1 MFFVSFRTLIMFLEK
16 LEIQGFKSF
25 AKKNI
30 LVFPGMISKDQRGIT
45 AVVGPNGSGKSN
57 VADAVRWTLGE
68 QSMKTLRGKKSED
81 VIFSGTEKKGKL
93 GMAEVSMFLN
103 NEDRK
108 APIDYSQIVIT
119 RRLYRDGNSE
129 YFINNSRVRLSDIQ
143 MLLAKASF
151 GQKTYSV
158 IGQGMVE
165 GFLNTSLSERKEFF
179 DEATGVKQYQIK
191 RDDALNKLKSSL
203 ENLTQADMLV
213 GEIEPRLKNLTRQVD
228 KIKKREELEKELDE
242 VQLKYYQKSWHE
254 INDKLDDANRRYLE
268 IEKEKFAKDQK
279 VEILNKKLD
288 SIEQEKTVNEA
299 FGELQENLGRLNG
312 YKNSLYGQLNKLEA
326 WLTIKAEKIDE
337 LDTKALENKKE
348 ELLKSNAEAEAKL
361 EEIKKNDNRAK
372 ASEVQEILRTLRNS
386 KEEQVKQSN
395 RLNAWLEMKLE
406 SIGQFD
412 LSFLNNRKIEITK
425 ETETLKEEQE
435 QSEGVI
441 VKNENELARLEKEKD
456 EIIARVREFNSE
468 LNEVKSL
475 GNKRIVSEV
484 NERLQKALE
493 KLALAEREMDLQKV
507 RASLLEIRDEL
518 KKVLAF
524 STGKEAELKVEKIQR
539 DLESISEKREGIIE
553 KINNTRLEINI
564 KKERIRLIANK
575 KSQLENE
582 LRDTNGKL
590 EKSQEKFD
598 SSSVRAEIAEIE
610 KNIAGFDEKIEKA
623 KEALNVVNQKEEEAR
638 NNLYNLQSAIQKNQY
653 EINQINERL
662 NDYRINSAKHETR
675 LEDLEVAIMRSG
687 FANELNIASAE
698 IKIKEIENKI
708 EETDIKI
715 GQDKEKLDRFNMEQE
730 QKRTHLLSLQRELQN
745 LQHEI
750 NQMSNQLNEVKIN
763 STRFETRLEDLETEI
778 RQVYESLRPIK
789 ETRLE
794 EELDKE
800 QAWQR
805 ISQIKKQLDQIGGI
819 DPEVEKEYRDTKER
833 FDFLSGQT
841 TDLNNTIESL
851 KDVVKELDITIKE
864 RFDKEFKVISQK
876 FEDYFKILFNGGTA
890 KIVKVLADD
899 KELEENE
906 LKPEGNLEQDSNLKK
921 IKFLQKYNSTGLA
934 GIEIS
939 ACPPG
944 KRISSVSML
953 SGGERALTAIALIC
967 AIISANPSP
976 FVVLDEVDAA
986 LDEANSERLAKILD
1000 ELSHKTQFIVISHN
1014 RASMRRAN
1022 ILYGVTMGDDGVSK
1036 LLSVKLEDV
1045 KAARGV

>member
-1 MFFVSFRTLIMFLEK
+1 MFLEK

-25 AKKNI
+25 AQKNVLI
-30 LVFPGMISKDQRGIT
+30 FPGMISRDQRGIT

-68 QSMKTLRGKKSED
+68 QSMKTLRGKKAED
-81 VIFSGTEKKGKL
+81 IIFAGTEKKGKL

-103 NEDRK
+103 NEDKK

-129 YFINNSRVRLSDIQ
+129 YFINNNRVRLTDIQ

-191 RDDALNKLKSSL
+191 RDEALNKLKSSL
-203 ENLTQADMLV
+203 ENLTQAEMLV
-213 GEIEPRLKNLTRQVD
+213 TEIEPRLKNLTRQVD
-228 KIKKREELEKELDE
+228 KIKKREELETELNDI
-242 VQLKYYQKSWHE
+242 QLKYYRQAWHE
-254 INDKLDDANRRYLE
+254 INDKLNEANKQYLE

-279 VEILNKKLD
+279 IEILNKKLD
-288 SIEQEKTVNEA
+288 SIQQEKTVNEA
-299 FGELQENLGRLNG
+299 FGELQENLNRLNAR
-312 YKNSLYGQLNKLEA
+312 KNGLYSQMNKLES
-326 WLTIKAEKIDE
+326 WLTIKAEKLDE
-337 LDTKALENKKE
+337 LDTKALEAKKNELIQKNAEISVKIE
-348 ELLKSNAEAEAKL
+348 ELRQGGDQSERQSL
-361 EEIKKNDNRAK
+361 ED
-372 ASEVQEILRTLRNS
+372 ILRRLRS
-386 KEEQVKQSN
+386 EKEDGTRQAN

-412 LSFLNNRKIEITK
+412 LSFLNNRKTEISK
-425 ETETLKEEQE
+425 ELDILKEEKE
-435 QSEGVI
+435 QAENLISQT
-441 VKNENELARLEKEKD
+441 ENELARLEQEKEN
-456 EIIARVREFNSE
+456 IISQVKRFNSE
-468 LNEVKSL
+468 LSEVKSL

-484 NERLQKALE
+484 NERLHKALE
-493 KLALAEREMDLQKV
+493 KLAHAEKEMDLQKI

-524 STGKEAELKVEKIQR
+524 STGKEAETKIEKIQ
-539 DLESISEKREGIIE
+539 DELDKLSEKREGAIE
-553 KINNTRLEINI
+553 KINNLRLEVNV
-564 KKERIRLIANK
+564 KKERIRLINNK
-575 KSQLENE
+575 NSQLENE
-582 LRDTNGKL
+582 LRDTNNKL

-598 SSSVRAEIAEIE
+598 SSSVRKEIADIE
-610 KNIAGFDEKIEKA
+610 KNILELDAKLEKTKL
-623 KEALNVVNQKEEEAR
+623 ALSKITEKEEEKK
-638 NNLYNLQSAIQKNQY
+638 NILFNLQSENQKNQY

-662 NDYRINSAKHETR
+662 NDYRISSAKHETR
-675 LEDLEVAIMRSG
+675 LEDLEEAIMRSG
-687 FANELNIASAE
+687 FQVELNIQSANNRL
-698 IKIKEIENKI
+698 KEIEKII
-708 EETDIKI
+708 EEVDIQI
-715 GQDKEKLDRFNMEQE
+715 GQDREKLERFNLEQE
-730 QKRTHLLSLQRELQN
+730 QKRNQLLLMQRELQT
-745 LQHEI
+745 LQNEV
-750 NQMSNQLNEVKIN
+750 NYLNNRLNEVKIS
-763 STRFETRLEDLETEI
+763 STRYETRLEDLETEI
-778 RQVYESLRPIK
+778 RQYYENLRPIK

-794 EELDKE
+794 EVIDREKVWD
-800 QAWQR
+800 R
-805 ISQIKKQLDQIGGI
+805 ITQIKRQLDQIGGI

-841 TDLNNTIESL
+841 NDLNSTIDSL
-851 KDVVKELDITIKE
+851 KDIIKELDITIKE
-864 RFDKEFKVISQK
+864 RFDKEFKIISQK
-876 FEDYFKILFNGGTA
+876 FEEYFKILFNGGNA
-890 KIVKVLADD
+890 KIVKVLADE
-899 KELEENE
+899 KENPEDEKKAE
-906 LKPEGNLEQDSNLKK
+906 KPEEDSHLKR

-944 KRISSVSML
+944 KKISSVSML

-1014 RASMRRAN
+1014 RASMRKAN

-1045 KAARGV
+1045 KAAR

>member
-1 MFFVSFRTLIMFLEK
+1 MFLEK

-68 QSMKTLRGKKSED
+68 QSMKTLRGKKAED

-93 GMAEVSMFLN
+93 GMAEVSLFLN
-103 NEDRK
+103 NEDK
-108 APIDYSQIVIT
+108 QAPIDYSQIVIT

-242 VQLKYYQKSWHE
+242 VQLKYYRKSWHE
-254 INDKLDDANRRYLE
+254 INDKLDEANKRYLE
-268 IEKEKFAKDQK
+268 IEKEKLAKDQK
-279 VEILNKKLD
+279 VDLLNKKLD
-288 SIEQEKTVNEA
+288 SIEQEKTVNQA
-299 FGELQENLGRLNG
+299 FGELQENLNRLNG
-312 YKNSLYGQLNKLEA
+312 RKNSLYGLLNKLES
-326 WLTIKAEKIDE
+326 WLAIKADKIDE
-337 LDTKALENKKE
+337 IDTKALENKKDQ
-348 ELLKSNAEAEAKL
+348 LLKINLEIQNKL
-361 EEIKKNDNRAK
+361 EELKKTDNQTK
-372 ASEVQEILRTLRNS
+372 LSEVQEILRTLRNN

-395 RLNAWLEMKLE
+395 RKNAWLEMKLE

-412 LSFLNNRKIEITK
+412 LSFLNNRKTEITK
-425 ETETLKEEQE
+425 ELETLKEEQE
-435 QSEGVI
+435 QSEENI
-441 VKNENELARLEKEKD
+441 SKNENELARLENEKN
-456 EIIARVREFNSE
+456 EIIARVRDFNSE

-524 STGKEAELKVEKIQR
+524 STGKEAELKIEKIQKE
-539 DLESISEKREGIIE
+539 LESISEKREGIIE
-553 KINNTRLEINI
+553 KINNLRLDINT
-564 KKERIRLIANK
+564 KKERIRLINNK

-598 SSSVRAEIAEIE
+598 SSSVRAEISEIE
-610 KNIAGFDEKIEKA
+610 KNISVLDEKIEKA
-623 KEALNVVNQKEEEAR
+623 KEALTVVNQKEEEVR
-638 NNLYNLQSAIQKNQY
+638 NSLYTFQSEIQKNQY

-675 LEDLEVAIMRSG
+675 LEDLEVAIVRGG
-687 FANELNIASAE
+687 FSVELNIASAE
-698 IKIKEIENKI
+698 TRIKEIENLI
-708 EETDIKI
+708 EEVDIQI

-730 QKRTHLLSLQRELQN
+730 QKRTQLLNLQRELQT
-745 LQHEI
+745 LQQEI

-763 STRFETRLEDLETEI
+763 STRYETRLEDLETEI
-778 RQVYESLRPIK
+778 RQFYESLRPIK

-794 EELDKE
+794 EEFDKE

-876 FEDYFKILFNGGTA
+876 FEEYFKILFNGGTA
-890 KIVKVLADD
+890 KIVKVLADN

-1036 LLSVKLEDV
+1036 LLSVKLEEV

>member
-1 MFFVSFRTLIMFLEK
+1 MFLEK

-25 AKKNI
+25 AQKNVLI
-30 LVFPGMISKDQRGIT
+30 FPGMISRDQRGIT

-68 QSMKTLRGKKSED
+68 QSMKTLRGKKAED
-81 VIFSGTEKKGKL
+81 IIFAGTEKKGKL

-103 NEDRK
+103 NEDKK

-129 YFINNSRVRLSDIQ
+129 YFINNNRVRLTDIQ

-191 RDDALNKLKSSL
+191 RDEALNKLKSSL
-203 ENLTQADMLV
+203 ENLTQAEMLV
-213 GEIEPRLKNLTRQVD
+213 TEIEPRLKNLTRQVD

-242 VQLKYYQKSWHE
+242 IQLKYYRQAWHE
-254 INDKLDDANRRYLE
+254 INDKFEAANQQYLE
-268 IEKEKFAKDQK
+268 LEKEKFAKDQK
-279 VEILNKKLD
+279 IEILNKKLD
-288 SIEQEKTVNEA
+288 GIQQEKTVNEA
-299 FGELQENLGRLNG
+299 FGELQENLNRLNG
-312 YKNSLYGQLNKLEA
+312 RKNSLYSQLNKLEN
-326 WLTIKAEKIDE
+326 WLTIKAEKLDE
-337 LDTKALENKKE
+337 LDTKALESRKNELIQKNSQINAQLE
-348 ELLKSNAEAEAKL
+348 ELREANNQSEKQGL
-361 EEIKKNDNRAK
+361 ED
-372 ASEVQEILRTLRNS
+372 ILRRLRND
-386 KEEQVKQSN
+386 KEEQVRQAN

-412 LSFLNNRKIEITK
+412 LSFLNNRKTEISK
-425 ETETLKEEQE
+425 ELDGLKEEKE
-435 QSEGVI
+435 QAEASI
-441 VKNENELARLEKEKD
+441 SQAENELARYEQEKEN
-456 EIIARVREFNSE
+456 ILAQVRQFNSE
-468 LNEVKSL
+468 LSEVKSL

-493 KLALAEREMDLQKV
+493 KLAHAEKEMDLQKI
-507 RASLLEIRDEL
+507 RTSLLEIRDEL

-524 STGKEAELKVEKIQR
+524 STGQEAENKIEKIQKE
-539 DLESISEKREGIIE
+539 LEKLSEKREGMNE
-553 KINNTRLEINI
+553 KINNLRLEINT
-564 KKERIRLIANK
+564 KKERIRLIISKNN
-575 KSQLENE
+575 QLENE
-582 LRDTNGKL
+582 LRDTNSKL

-598 SSSVRAEIAEIE
+598 SSSVRKEIADIE
-610 KNIAGFDEKIEKA
+610 KNITEIEEKIEKSKLALA
-623 KEALNVVNQKEEEAR
+623 KITEKEEER
-638 NNLYNLQSAIQKNQY
+638 KNTLFGLQSESQKNQY

-662 NDYRINSAKHETR
+662 NDYRISSAKHETR
-675 LEDLEVAIMRSG
+675 LEDLEEAIMRSG
-687 FANELNIASAE
+687 FQQELNIKSAE
-698 IKIKEIENKI
+698 ERIKEIENNI
-708 EETDIKI
+708 EEVDIQI
-715 GQDKEKLDRFNMEQE
+715 GHDREKLERFNLEQE
-730 QKRTHLLSLQRELQN
+730 QKRNQLLVMQRELQT
-745 LQHEI
+745 LQNEVNHL
-750 NQMSNQLNEVKIN
+750 NNRLNEVKIG
-763 STRFETRLEDLETEI
+763 STRYETRLEDLEAEI
-778 RQVYESLRPIK
+778 RQYYENLRLIK

-794 EELDKE
+794 EIIDKE
-800 QAWQR
+800 KVWER
-805 ISQIKKQLDQIGGI
+805 ITQIKRQLDQIGGI
-819 DPEVEKEYRDTKER
+819 DPEVEKEYRETKER

-841 TDLNNTIESL
+841 TDLNSTIDSL
-851 KDVVKELDITIKE
+851 KDIIKELDITIKE
-864 RFDKEFKVISQK
+864 RFDKEFKIISQK
-876 FEDYFKILFNGGTA
+876 FEEYFKILFNGGNA

-899 KELEENE
+899 KDTGEEE
-906 LKPEGNLEQDSNLKK
+906 KKTEKSEEDSHLKR

-944 KRISSVSML
+944 KKISSVSML

-1045 KAARGV
+1045 KARNA

>member
-1 MFFVSFRTLIMFLEK
+1 MFLEK

-25 AKKNI
+25 ATKNI

-93 GMAEVSMFLN
+93 GMAEVSLFLN

-108 APIDYSQIVIT
+108 APIDFSQIVIT

-242 VQLKYYQKSWHE
+242 TQLKYYRKTWHE

-425 ETETLKEEQE
+425 ELETLKEEQE

-441 VKNENELARLEKEKD
+441 SKNENELARLEKEKD
-456 EIIARVREFNSE
+456 EIISRVREFNSE

-524 STGKEAELKVEKIQR
+524 STGKEAELKVEKIQK
-539 DLESISEKREGIIE
+539 DL
-553 KINNTRLEINI
+553 
-564 KKERIRLIANK
+564 
-575 KSQLENE
+575 
-582 LRDTNGKL
+582 
-590 EKSQEKFD
+590 
-598 SSSVRAEIAEIE
+598 
-610 KNIAGFDEKIEKA
+610 
-623 KEALNVVNQKEEEAR
+623 
-638 NNLYNLQSAIQKNQY
+638 
-653 EINQINERL
+653 
-662 NDYRINSAKHETR
+662 
-675 LEDLEVAIMRSG
+675 
-687 FANELNIASAE
+687 
-698 IKIKEIENKI
+698 
-708 EETDIKI
+708 
-715 GQDKEKLDRFNMEQE
+715 
-730 QKRTHLLSLQRELQN
+730 
-745 LQHEI
+745 
-750 NQMSNQLNEVKIN
+750 
-763 STRFETRLEDLETEI
+763 
-778 RQVYESLRPIK
+778 
-789 ETRLE
+789 
-794 EELDKE
+794 
-800 QAWQR
+800 
-805 ISQIKKQLDQIGGI
+805 
-819 DPEVEKEYRDTKER
+819 
-833 FDFLSGQT
+833 
-841 TDLNNTIESL
+841 
-851 KDVVKELDITIKE
+851 
-864 RFDKEFKVISQK
+864 
-876 FEDYFKILFNGGTA
+876 
-890 KIVKVLADD
+890 
-899 KELEENE
+899 
-906 LKPEGNLEQDSNLKK
+906 
-921 IKFLQKYNSTGLA
+921 
-934 GIEIS
+934 
-939 ACPPG
+939 
-944 KRISSVSML
+944 
-953 SGGERALTAIALIC
+953 
-967 AIISANPSP
+967 
-976 FVVLDEVDAA
+976 
-986 LDEANSERLAKILD
+986 
-1000 ELSHKTQFIVISHN
+1000 
-1014 RASMRRAN
+1014 
-1022 ILYGVTMGDDGVSK
+1022 
-1036 LLSVKLEDV
+1036 
-1045 KAARGV
+1045 